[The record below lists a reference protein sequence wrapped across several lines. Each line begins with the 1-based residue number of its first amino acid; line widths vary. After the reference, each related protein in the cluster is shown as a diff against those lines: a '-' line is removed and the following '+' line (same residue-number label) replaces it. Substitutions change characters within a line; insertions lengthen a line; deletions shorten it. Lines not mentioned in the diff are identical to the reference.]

1 MVNNHNHCF
10 FIYRWRGNIVWGV
23 CSEDVNISS
32 IPKSVLP
39 EQKKVGI
46 SKTVQISNQQF
57 LNFYNGW
64 MDNKN

>member
-1 MVNNHNHCF
+1 M
-10 FIYRWRGNIVWGV
+10 WGV

-46 SKTVQISNQQF
+46 SKYSSN
-57 LNFYNGW
+57 
-64 MDNKN
+64 K